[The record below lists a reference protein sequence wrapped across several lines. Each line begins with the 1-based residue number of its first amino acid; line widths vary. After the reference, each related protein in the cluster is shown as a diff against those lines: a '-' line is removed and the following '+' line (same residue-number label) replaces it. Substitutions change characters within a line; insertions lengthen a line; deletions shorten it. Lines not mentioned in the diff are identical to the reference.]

1 MRGRK
6 YFSLTFAALLTLW
19 SVSLFASPAVEQAT
33 ALADKGDFKQA
44 ASVLTAALK
53 TSNLSQ
59 EDRKQL
65 EWERDRL
72 ARIREDYSFT
82 KDGLYAS
89 LAKSVRGL
97 TRAEFEKWVDAGWF
111 DGRII
116 DGTMRYVGTSISN
129 LFFRHTELKA
139 RRTPPKDD
147 SQEQKERLQM
157 VRDIIA
163 ATKKEHSPYV
173 LPKHLR
179 CTMSVSVAAD
189 AVPAGETIRAWL
201 PIPRNNDFQGE
212 VKLLGSSSPVKAVA
226 PGNSTI
232 RSAYFEQTAQKG
244 KKTVFSLG
252 YEYTIHC
259 VHFDLDPKNVQRAD
273 ITQGE
278 LKRFTSEAPHVVFT
292 DKIKGLAHE
301 LAGNETNPLVNAKA
315 FYDWI
320 AGNIQYSYAREYSTL
335 TNISDYC
342 FANRY
347 GDCGQEAMLF
357 ITLCRAQGIPARWQT
372 GWDLFP
378 DAHDIHDWTEI
389 YIAPYGWIPV
399 DPWAGIYTHRYCT
412 AVSQAERDE
421 LQNFYFGG
429 LEGWRMIA
437 NSDHS
442 QQLDPPKQ
450 TMRSDDIDFQR
461 GEVEWRGGNIYFP
474 KYSYHMDV
482 QELKD

>member
-1 MRGRK
+1 MLIRSR
-6 YFSLTFAALLTLW
+6 FWIVSAFALALTLP
-19 SVSLFASPAVEQAT
+19 LFASPLDDAAALQDRGEFKKADAV
-33 ALADKGDFKQA
+33 LA
-44 ASVLTAALK
+44 AALK
-53 TSNLSQ
+53 ATDLPAEQ
-59 EDRKQL
+59 RKKM
-65 EWERDRL
+65 EWEKDRIQ
-72 ARIREDYSFT
+72 RIRNDYSLT
-82 KDGLYAS
+82 EDSLYPKVAG
-89 LAKSVRGL
+89 SVKNLKRS
-97 TRAEFEKWVDAGWF
+97 EFQKWVDQGWF
-111 DGRII
+111 DGRVI
-116 DGTMRYVGTSISN
+116 DGKMYYVGTSISN
-129 LFFRHTELKA
+129 LFFRHAELKS

-147 SQEQKERLQM
+147 SQEQKDRLQM
-157 VRDIIA
+157 VRDIVA

-179 CTMSVSVAAD
+179 CTMSVSVATD

-201 PIPRNNDFQGE
+201 PIPRQNDFQDGI
-212 VKLLGSSSPVKAVA
+212 KLLDSSTPVKAVA
-226 PGNSTI
+226 PSSSAI
-232 RSAYFEQTAQKG
+232 RSAYMEQTAVKG
-244 KKTVFSLG
+244 KKTTFRLG
-252 YEYTIHC
+252 YEYTIRC
-259 VHFDLDPKNVQRAD
+259 VHFDLDPKNVQRTD
-273 ITQGE
+273 VTQGE
-278 LKRFTSEAPHVVFT
+278 LKRFTSEAPHVVFS
-292 DKIKGLAHE
+292 DKIKSLVHE
-301 LAGNETNPLVNAKA
+301 LAGNETNPLLNAKA

-378 DAHDIHDWTEI
+378 NAHDIHDWTEI

-399 DPWAGIYTHRYCT
+399 DAWAGIYTHRYCT
-412 AVSQAERDE
+412 ALTQAQRDE

-442 QQLDPPKQ
+442 QQLEPPKQ

-461 GEVEWRGGNIYFP
+461 GEVEWKGGNIYFDN
-474 KYSYHMDV
+474 YSYHLQV
-482 QELKD
+482 EELKD

>member
-1 MRGRK
+1 MLIRLR
-6 YFSLTFAALLTLW
+6 FWLVFAFAIALTLPVLASPLDDAAALQDRGE
-19 SVSLFASPAVEQAT
+19 FKQADAVLAT
-33 ALADKGDFKQA
+33 ALK
-44 ASVLTAALK
+44 
-53 TSNLSQ
+53 SNDLPTD
-59 EDRKQL
+59 ERKKI
-65 EWERDRL
+65 EWEKDRIE
-72 ARIREDYSFT
+72 RIRQDYSFT
-82 KDGLYAS
+82 ADKLYAT
-89 LAKSVRGL
+89 LAKSVKNL
-97 TRAEFEKWVDAGWF
+97 TRAEFERWVEQGWF
-111 DGRII
+111 DGRVI
-116 DGTMRYVGTSISN
+116 DGTMRYTGTSVNN
-129 LFFRHTELKA
+129 LFFRHQELKS

-147 SQEQKERLQM
+147 SDEQKERLQM
-157 VRDIIA
+157 IRDIIA

-173 LPKHLR
+173 LPKRLR
-179 CTMSVSVAAD
+179 CKMTVSVDAD

-201 PIPRNNDFQGE
+201 PIPRNNDFQGD
-212 VKLLGSSSPVKAVA
+212 VKLLDSSSPLKAVA
-226 PGNSTI
+226 PGNSPI
-232 RSAYFEQTAQKG
+232 RSAYLEQPAQKG

-252 YEYTIHC
+252 YEYTIRC
-259 VHFDLDPKNVQRAD
+259 VHFDLDPKNVQPVD
-273 ITQGE
+273 VTQGDF
-278 LKRFTSEAPHVVFT
+278 KRFTSEAPHVVFS
-292 DKIKGLAHE
+292 DKIKNLVHE
-301 LAGNETNPLVNAKA
+301 LSGNETNPMLNAKK

-347 GDCGQEAMLF
+347 GDCGQEALLF

-378 DAHDIHDWTEI
+378 GAHDIHDWTEI

-421 LQNFYFGG
+421 MQNFYFGG

-442 QQLDPPKQ
+442 QQLDPPKK
-450 TMRSDDIDFQR
+450 TMRSDDVDFQR

-474 KYSYHMDV
+474 KYSYHLDV
-482 QELKD
+482 EELKD